1 MTGRLRGWLLAGTI
15 ALVAVTVVSGLSAD
29 APGVAVVIVA
39 AVGALFM
46 VGGLVAWSRRPES
59 HIGRLLVL
67 AGGTWLVSQSLQGI
81 HHALLF
87 TVGAALFP
95 FSLAFLAHVAVIFPK
110 GRAESRWERVLIA
123 APYVLALGGGFV
135 TDTSECQECPTRL
148 VAVDVSHGGGRA
160 LYAALLVGALVV
172 TLAVLALL
180 FTRWW
185 RGSPA
190 ARRVLLPVVPGACLF
205 AVVYAAALLSEL
217 GLPTGLGERWVL
229 LGLVLLAAAPLAF
242 LAGALRSRLARAGV
256 GELVVE
262 LGDSSPP
269 DQLEVSLARAL
280 GDPTVEVS
288 YRLPSRDG
296 WIDGSGRPVNLPV
309 DDKDRSVMFIERAG
323 ERIGALVYDA
333 ALADDPTLVRAVGA
347 AAGMVMENER
357 LHAELLHRL
366 EEVRASRA
374 RIVEAAD
381 AARRRVERDIHDGAQ
396 QRLVSLSLCLG
407 MVRSKLGSDADPRL
421 HELLARASED
431 AGAALVELRELARG
445 LHPAILSEAGL
456 AGAVDSLA
464 ERSPVPV
471 AVSTVVEQRLSRPV
485 EVAAFY
491 VVSECLTNVAKYAQ
505 ASSATVR
512 IEQTDG
518 HLRVEVA
525 DDGVGGAEIRPGSG
539 LEGLA
544 DRVAALDGRL
554 EVESPAGGG
563 TRVRAE
569 LPCA

>member
-1 MTGRLRGWLLAGTI
+1 
-15 ALVAVTVVSGLSAD
+15 
-29 APGVAVVIVA
+29 
-39 AVGALFM
+39 
-46 VGGLVAWSRRPES
+46 
-59 HIGRLLVL
+59 
-67 AGGTWLVSQSLQGI
+67 
-81 HHALLF
+81 
-87 TVGAALFP
+87 
-95 FSLAFLAHVAVIFPK
+95 
-110 GRAESRWERVLIA
+110 
-123 APYVLALGGGFV
+123 
-135 TDTSECQECPTRL
+135 
-148 VAVDVSHGGGRA
+148 
-160 LYAALLVGALVV
+160 
-172 TLAVLALL
+172 
-180 FTRWW
+180 
-185 RGSPA
+185 
-190 ARRVLLPVVPGACLF
+190 
-205 AVVYAAALLSEL
+205 
-217 GLPTGLGERWVL
+217 
-229 LGLVLLAAAPLAF
+229 
-242 LAGALRSRLARAGV
+242 LARAGV